1 MQRHRS
7 LVTAIFIDMKK
18 FRYSNK
24 EQDAQE
30 IASEPNLYATNEESS
45 LLMDTDSQYGDWTP
59 EDLMKVLQK
68 SDKDFAEEK
77 SLSHQTVMKQMEDFL
92 NAYWMVWYS
101 QGGVDG
107 DCIRVEYI
115 WNVRKSPETVML
127 RLGLL

>member
-45 LLMDTDSQYGDWTP
+45 LLMDSNSHYGDWTP
-59 EDLMKVLQK
+59 EDLMKVLRK
-68 SDKDFAEEK
+68 SDKDFAEGK
-77 SLSHQTVMKQMEDFL
+77 SLSHQTVMKQMEEFL
-92 NAYWMVWYS
+92 NAY
-101 QGGVDG
+101 
-107 DCIRVEYI
+107 
-115 WNVRKSPETVML
+115 
-127 RLGLL
+127 

>member
-1 MQRHRS
+1 M
-7 LVTAIFIDMKK
+7 TAIFIDMKK
-18 FRYSNK
+18 FRYFNK

-30 IASEPNLYATNEESS
+30 IASDPNLYATNEESS

>member
-7 LVTAIFIDMKK
+7 LVTVIFIDMKK
-18 FRYSNK
+18 FRYYNK

-68 SDKDFAEEK
+68 SDKDFAEGK
-77 SLSHQTVMKQMEDFL
+77 SLSHQTVMKQMEEFL
-92 NAYWMVWYS
+92 NAY
-101 QGGVDG
+101 
-107 DCIRVEYI
+107 
-115 WNVRKSPETVML
+115 
-127 RLGLL
+127 

>member
-1 MQRHRS
+1 M
-7 LVTAIFIDMKK
+7 TAIFIDMKK
-18 FRYSNK
+18 FRYFNK

-30 IASEPNLYATNEESS
+30 IAYEPNLYATNEESS

>member
-18 FRYSNK
+18 FRYFNK

-45 LLMDTDSQYGDWTP
+45 LLMDSNSHYGDWTP

-68 SDKDFAEEK
+68 SDNDFAEGK
-77 SLSHQTVMKQMEDFL
+77 SLSHQTVMKRMEEFL
-92 NAYWMVWYS
+92 NAY
-101 QGGVDG
+101 
-107 DCIRVEYI
+107 
-115 WNVRKSPETVML
+115 
-127 RLGLL
+127 

>member
-68 SDKDFAEEK
+68 SDKTLQRRNHCPIK
-77 SLSHQTVMKQMEDFL
+77 PS
-92 NAYWMVWYS
+92 
-101 QGGVDG
+101 
-107 DCIRVEYI
+107 
-115 WNVRKSPETVML
+115 
-127 RLGLL
+127 